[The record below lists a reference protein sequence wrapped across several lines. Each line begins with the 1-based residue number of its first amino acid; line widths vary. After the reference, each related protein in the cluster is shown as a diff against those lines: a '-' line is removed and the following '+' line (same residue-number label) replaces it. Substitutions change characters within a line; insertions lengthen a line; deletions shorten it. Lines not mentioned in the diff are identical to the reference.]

1 MSYMPCTLLTWLLV
15 KLKLKLKDK
24 VPPSCKHSV
33 ECCALNSNVRVLF
46 LKQAKPSQNVS
57 APWLGPAETPEC
69 SLWFLLIY
77 VLHFSSLIYP
87 GWWEKSSYISPK
99 LKLFIHTFSNLASPQ
114 STLFFFFCQ
123 QSSLSLFP
131 EPHVYFKQIHIHMVL
146 ISGLL
151 IHLYVVLFAIR
162 YLFL

>member
-87 GWWEKSSYISPK
+87 GWWEKSSYIS
-99 LKLFIHTFSNLASPQ
+99 LSLNYLFIHFQIWHHPKAH
-114 STLFFFFCQ
+114 FFFF
-123 QSSLSLFP
+123 
-131 EPHVYFKQIHIHMVL
+131 
-146 ISGLL
+146 
-151 IHLYVVLFAIR
+151 FANNL
-162 YLFL
+162 LFLFSPSPMCILSKFTSIWSWFLVS